1 MRATTQK
8 TSIIIGAALAVLA
21 VLFILGSALQRQ
33 DQDDGAASPDCC
45 ASDGAPDDGAPVGD
59 PPGDGATGGDPSEG
73 EAPGD
78 GATGG
83 GNTGGEVPDGEA
95 QNPFADA
102 DQRMDQMV
110 DTQATWHAP
119 SQTPVDETTQI
130 GLSIGAGD
138 RLRREIEEVLPDVPS
153 QTATPLRVGTD
164 VSARLIG
171 DSSDVSITP
180 DDAINASTGSDI
192 ALLWTWDIHPRHPAD
207 RLELTALV
215 KMTAPGTDHQ
225 LTKILHVH
233 LRVTRTLGFTAHQV
247 FTNWGTWT
255 AVVMALVGSAGWMWR
270 TTRRRKQSPAASEAP
285 PLGQPSDPADAA
297 PAPPRPPPRR

>member
-1 MRATTQK
+1 MRYRTARHT
-8 TSIIIGAALAVLA
+8 
-21 VLFILGSALQRQ
+21 
-33 DQDDGAASPDCC
+33 
-45 ASDGAPDDGAPVGD
+45 
-59 PPGDGATGGDPSEG
+59 
-73 EAPGD
+73 
-78 GATGG
+78 
-83 GNTGGEVPDGEA
+83 
-95 QNPFADA
+95 NPFADA

-215 KMTAPGTDHQ
+215 KMTVPGTDHQ

-233 LRVTRTLGFTAHQV
+233 LRVTRTVGFTAHQV

-255 AVVMALVGSAGWMWR
+255 AIVMALVGSAGWMWR
-270 TTRRRKQSPAASEAP
+270 NTRRRKQSPAASEAP

>member
-1 MRATTQK
+1 MLIAP
-8 TSIIIGAALAVLA
+8 AA
-21 VLFILGSALQRQ
+21 G
-33 DQDDGAASPDCC
+33 
-45 ASDGAPDDGAPVGD
+45 ASDGEAPDDGAPVGD
-59 PPGDGATGGDPSEG
+59 PPGDGATGG
-73 EAPGD
+73 
-78 GATGG
+78 
-83 GNTGGEVPDGEA
+83 GNTGGGEVPDGEA
-95 QNPFADA
+95 TNLFADA

-215 KMTAPGTDHQ
+215 KMTVPGTDHQ

-233 LRVTRTLGFTAHQV
+233 LRVTRTVGFTAHQV

-255 AVVMALVGSAGWMWR
+255 AIVMALVGSAGWMWR
-270 TTRRRKQSPAASEAP
+270 NTRRRKQSPAASEAP
-285 PLGQPSDPADAA
+285 PLGKPSGPADAA

>member
-1 MRATTQK
+1 MRATTK
-8 TSIIIGAALAVLA
+8 RTSIIIGATLAVLA
-21 VLFILGSALQRQ
+21 VLFIVGSALQRQ
-33 DQDDGAASPDCC
+33 DQDGAASPDCC
-45 ASDGAPDDGAPVGD
+45 ASDGEAPDDGAPVGD
-59 PPGDGATGGDPSEG
+59 PPGDW
-73 EAPGD
+73 
-78 GATGG
+78 ATGG
-83 GNTGGEVPDGEA
+83 GNTGGGEVPGGEA
-95 QNPFADA
+95 PDPFADA

-110 DTQATWHAP
+110 ETQAIWHAP

-171 DSSDVSITP
+171 DPSDVSITP

-215 KMTAPGTDHQ
+215 KMTVPGTDHQ

-233 LRVTRTLGFTAHQV
+233 LRVTRTVGFTTHQV

-255 AVVMALVGSAGWMWR
+255 AIVMALVGSAGWMWR